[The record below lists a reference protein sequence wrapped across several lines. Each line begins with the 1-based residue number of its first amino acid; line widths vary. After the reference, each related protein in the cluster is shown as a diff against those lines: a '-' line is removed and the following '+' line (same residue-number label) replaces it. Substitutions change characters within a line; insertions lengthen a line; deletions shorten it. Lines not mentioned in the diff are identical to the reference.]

1 MSLIIS
7 SNFAASYAARQLEI
21 NDDNLRNSLNKRSSG
36 KRIVRPNDDAGGMAV
51 QLKMRAAVNRGFAAK
66 NNIQNAISLL
76 QTQDGVLQTATSVID
91 RIAELKA
98 MTNDPTKNS
107 GDLQNYN
114 EEYQVL
120 RQQLVDL
127 QTEAFNGISMFG
139 GTHGRSDATVAGVFQ
154 VFTTE
159 QGNSTNAPSVTING
173 VFLANGAGN
182 VHGQGGSRTGA
193 TVNASSM
200 TTQGAL
206 VSTSIS
212 NGFSGDVL
220 STTSGGIA
228 DAGLTMDSI
237 LSDLQKLANARAENG
252 ALQSRLGFSY
262 DQASVSKSNM
272 EAARSRI
279 IDVDIA
285 EESTKFATYQILTQ
299 ASASIL
305 SQANQTGRT
314 ALQLL
319 MP

>member
-1 MSLIIS
+1 
-7 SNFAASYAARQLEI
+7 
-21 NDDNLRNSLNKRSSG
+21 
-36 KRIVRPNDDAGGMAV
+36 
-51 QLKMRAAVNRGFAAK
+51 
-66 NNIQNAISLL
+66 
-76 QTQDGVLQTATSVID
+76 
-91 RIAELKA
+91 
-98 MTNDPTKNS
+98 
-107 GDLQNYN
+107 
-114 EEYQVL
+114 
-120 RQQLVDL
+120 
-127 QTEAFNGISMFG
+127 MFG
-139 GTHGRSDATVAGVFQ
+139 NTHGRSDATVAGVFQ

-173 VFLANGAGN
+173 VFLASS
-182 VHGQGGSRTGA
+182 GSNAYVTG
-193 TVNASSM
+193 TVAQQ
-200 TTQGAL
+200 TQGAL

>member
-21 NDDNLRNSLNKRSSG
+21 NDDNLRNSLNKLSSG

-51 QLKMRAAVNRGFAAK
+51 QLKMKAAVNRGFAAK

-127 QTEAFNGISMFG
+127 QTEAFNGISMF
-139 GTHGRSDATVAGVFQ
+139 HATQGYTQATSTGVFE

-173 VFLANGAGN
+173 VFLADAAGN
-182 VHGQGGSRTGA
+182 PHGQGGSRTGA
-193 TVNASSM
+193 TINASTM

>member
-21 NDDNLRNSLNKRSSG
+21 NDDNLRNSLNKLSSG

-51 QLKMRAAVNRGFAAK
+51 QLKMKAAVNRGFAAK

-120 RQQLVDL
+120 RQQLLDL
-127 QTEAFNGISMFG
+127 QSEAFNGINMFT
-139 GTHGRSDATVAGVFQ
+139 GTHGLTDGTTSGVFQ

-159 QGNSTNAPSVTING
+159 QGNSTNAPSVTIKSVN
-173 VFLANGAGN
+173 LA
-182 VHGQGGSRTGA
+182 SGA
-193 TVNASSM
+193 TA
-200 TTQGAL
+200 GAL
-206 VSTSIS
+206 VTTSVS
-212 NGFSGDVL
+212 AGFSGNVA

-228 DAGLTMDSI
+228 DSNLTMDSI
-237 LSDLQKLANARAENG
+237 LADLQNLANARAENG

>member
-21 NDDNLRNSLNKRSSG
+21 NDDNLRNSLNKLSSG

-51 QLKMRAAVNRGFAAK
+51 QLKMKAAVNRGFAAK

-120 RQQLVDL
+120 RQQLLDL
-127 QTEAFNGISMFG
+127 QSEAFNGINMFSA
-139 GTHGRSDATVAGVFQ
+139 THGVTDGTQSGVFE

-159 QGNSTNAPSVTING
+159 QGNSTNAPSVTINS
-173 VFLANGAGN
+173 VYLASENSSTTSAGTAGAL
-182 VHGQGGSRTGA
+182 
-193 TVNASSM
+193 VNAS
-200 TTQGAL
+200 
-206 VSTSIS
+206 IS
-212 NGFSGDVL
+212 AGFSGDVT

-228 DAGLTMDSI
+228 DASLTMDSI
-237 LSDLQKLANARAENG
+237 LVDLQNLANARAENG

>member
-21 NDDNLRNSLNKRSSG
+21 NDDNLRNSLNKLSSG

-120 RQQLVDL
+120 RQQLLDL
-127 QTEAFNGISMFG
+127 QSEAFNGISMFTA
-139 GTHGRSDATVAGVFQ
+139 THGVTDGTQSGVFE

-159 QGNSTNAPSVTING
+159 QGNSTNAPSVTINS
-173 VFLANGAGN
+173 VNLA
-182 VHGQGGSRTGA
+182 SGA
-193 TVNASSM
+193 TS
-200 TTQGAL
+200 GAL
-206 VSTSIS
+206 VTTSVS
-212 NGFSGDVL
+212 GGFSGDVT

-228 DAGLTMDSI
+228 DASLTMDSI
-237 LSDLQKLANARAENG
+237 LVDLQNLANARAENG

>member
-1 MSLIIS
+1 
-7 SNFAASYAARQLEI
+7 
-21 NDDNLRNSLNKRSSG
+21 
-36 KRIVRPNDDAGGMAV
+36 MAV
-51 QLKMRAAVNRGFAAK
+51 QLKMKAAVNRGFAAK

-127 QTEAFNGISMFG
+127 QTEAFNGINMFVT
-139 GTHGRSDATVAGVFQ
+139 THGEDTSTVNGVFE

-159 QGNSTNAPSVTING
+159 QGNSTDAPSVVIEG
-173 VFLANGAGN
+173 VFLASSGSNAHSLAG
-182 VHGQGGSRTGA
+182 
-193 TVNASSM
+193 
-200 TTQGAL
+200 TTEGAL
-206 VSTSIS
+206 VSSSIS

>member
-21 NDDNLRNSLNKRSSG
+21 NDDNLRNSLNKLSSG

-51 QLKMRAAVNRGFAAK
+51 QLKMKAAVNRGFAAK

-120 RQQLVDL
+120 RQQLLDL
-127 QTEAFNGISMFG
+127 QSEAFNGISMFTA
-139 GTHGRSDATVAGVFQ
+139 THGVTDGTQSGVFE

-159 QGNSTNAPSVTING
+159 QGNSTNAPSVTINS
-173 VFLANGAGN
+173 VNLA
-182 VHGQGGSRTGA
+182 SGA
-193 TVNASSM
+193 TS
-200 TTQGAL
+200 GAL
-206 VSTSIS
+206 VTTSV
-212 NGFSGDVL
+212 NGGFSGDVT

-228 DAGLTMDSI
+228 DASLTMDSI
-237 LSDLQKLANARAENG
+237 LVDLQNLANARAENG

>member
-21 NDDNLRNSLNKRSSG
+21 NDDNLRNSLNKLSSG

-51 QLKMRAAVNRGFAAK
+51 QLKMKAAVNRGFAAK

-120 RQQLVDL
+120 RQQLLDL
-127 QTEAFNGISMFG
+127 QSEAFNGISMFTA
-139 GTHGRSDATVAGVFQ
+139 THGVTDGTQSGVFE

-159 QGNSTNAPSVTING
+159 QGNSTNAPSVTINS
-173 VFLANGAGN
+173 VNLA
-182 VHGQGGSRTGA
+182 SGA
-193 TVNASSM
+193 TS
-200 TTQGAL
+200 GAL
-206 VSTSIS
+206 VTTSVS
-212 NGFSGDVL
+212 GGFSGDVT

-228 DAGLTMDSI
+228 DASLTMDSI
-237 LSDLQKLANARAENG
+237 LVDLQNLANARAENG

>member
-21 NDDNLRNSLNKRSSG
+21 NDDNLRNSLNKLSSG

-51 QLKMRAAVNRGFAAK
+51 QLKMKAAVNRGFAAK

-98 MTNDPTKNS
+98 MTNDPTKNA

-127 QTEAFNGISMFG
+127 QTEAFNGINMFVN
-139 GTHGRSDATVAGVFQ
+139 THGQSGATHAGVFQ

-159 QGNSTNAPSVTING
+159 QGNSANAPSVTIKG
-173 VFLANGAGN
+173 VFLASSGGN
-182 VHGQGGSRTGA
+182 AHTG
-193 TVNASSM
+193 

-206 VSTSIS
+206 ISSSIS
-212 NGFSGDVL
+212 NGFSGDVT
-220 STTSGGIA
+220 STISGGIA
-228 DAGLTMDSI
+228 DAALTMDSI
-237 LSDLQKLANARAENG
+237 LADLQKLANARAENG

-272 EAARSRI
+272 EASRSRI

>member
-21 NDDNLRNSLNKRSSG
+21 NDDNLRNSLNKLSSG

-120 RQQLVDL
+120 RQQLLDL
-127 QTEAFNGISMFG
+127 QSEAFNGINMFSA
-139 GTHGRSDATVAGVFQ
+139 THGVTDGNQSGVFE

-159 QGNSTNAPSVTING
+159 QGNSTNAPSVTINS
-173 VFLANGAGN
+173 VNLA
-182 VHGQGGSRTGA
+182 SGA
-193 TVNASSM
+193 TS
-200 TTQGAL
+200 GAL
-206 VSTSIS
+206 VTTSVS
-212 NGFSGDVL
+212 GGFSGDVT

-228 DAGLTMDSI
+228 DASLTMDSI
-237 LSDLQKLANARAENG
+237 LVDLQNLANARAENG

>member
-1 MSLIIS
+1 M
-7 SNFAASYAARQLEI
+7 F
-21 NDDNLRNSLNKRSSG
+21 
-36 KRIVRPNDDAGGMAV
+36 
-51 QLKMRAAVNRGFAAK
+51 
-66 NNIQNAISLL
+66 
-76 QTQDGVLQTATSVID
+76 TATHGVTD
-91 RIAELKA
+91 
-98 MTNDPTKNS
+98 
-107 GDLQNYN
+107 
-114 EEYQVL
+114 
-120 RQQLVDL
+120 
-127 QTEAFNGISMFG
+127 
-139 GTHGRSDATVAGVFQ
+139 GTQSGVFE

-159 QGNSTNAPSVTING
+159 QGNSTNAPSVTINS
-173 VFLANGAGN
+173 VNLA
-182 VHGQGGSRTGA
+182 SGA
-193 TVNASSM
+193 TS
-200 TTQGAL
+200 GAL
-206 VSTSIS
+206 VTTSV
-212 NGFSGDVL
+212 NGGFSGDVT

-228 DAGLTMDSI
+228 DASLTMDSI
-237 LSDLQKLANARAENG
+237 LVDLQNLANARAENG

>member
-1 MSLIIS
+1 
-7 SNFAASYAARQLEI
+7 
-21 NDDNLRNSLNKRSSG
+21 
-36 KRIVRPNDDAGGMAV
+36 
-51 QLKMRAAVNRGFAAK
+51 
-66 NNIQNAISLL
+66 
-76 QTQDGVLQTATSVID
+76 
-91 RIAELKA
+91 

-139 GTHGRSDATVAGVFQ
+139 NTHGRSDATVAGVFQ

-182 VHGQGGSRTGA
+182 GHGQGGSRSGA
-193 TVNASSM
+193 TINASSM

>member
-21 NDDNLRNSLNKRSSG
+21 NDDNLRNSLNKLSSG

-51 QLKMRAAVNRGFAAK
+51 QLKMKAAVNRGFAAK

-127 QTEAFNGISMFG
+127 QTEAFNGINMFTNTQG
-139 GTHGRSDATVAGVFQ
+139 QSGATHAGVFQ

-159 QGNSTNAPSVTING
+159 QGNSTDAPSVTIKG
-173 VFLANGAGN
+173 VFLASSGGNAHSIAG
-182 VHGQGGSRTGA
+182 
-193 TVNASSM
+193 

-228 DAGLTMDSI
+228 DSNLTMDAI
-237 LSDLQKLANARAENG
+237 LADLQNLANARAQNG

-285 EESTKFATYQILTQ
+285 EESTRFATYQILTQ

>member
-21 NDDNLRNSLNKRSSG
+21 NDDNLRNSLNKLSSG

-51 QLKMRAAVNRGFAAK
+51 QLKMKAAVNRGFAAK

-120 RQQLVDL
+120 RQQLLDL
-127 QTEAFNGISMFG
+127 QSEAFNGISMFG
-139 GTHGRSDATVAGVFQ
+139 NTHGRSDATVAGVFQ

-173 VFLANGAGN
+173 VFLASSGENAYIAG
-182 VHGQGGSRTGA
+182 G
-193 TVNASSM
+193 

-228 DAGLTMDSI
+228 DAGLTMDAI

>member
-1 MSLIIS
+1 
-7 SNFAASYAARQLEI
+7 
-21 NDDNLRNSLNKRSSG
+21 
-36 KRIVRPNDDAGGMAV
+36 MAV
-51 QLKMRAAVNRGFAAK
+51 QLKMKAAVNRGFAAK

-120 RQQLVDL
+120 RQQLIDL
-127 QTEAFNGISMFG
+127 QTESFNGINMFVTTQG
-139 GTHGRSDATVAGVFQ
+139 ADTATESGVFQ

-159 QGNSTNAPSVTING
+159 QGNSTNAPSVTIKG
-173 VFLANGAGN
+173 VFLASSGSNAHEAAG
-182 VHGQGGSRTGA
+182 
-193 TVNASSM
+193 

-206 VSTSIS
+206 VYASIS
-212 NGFSGDVL
+212 DGFAGDVL

-228 DAGLTMDSI
+228 DSNLTMDSI
-237 LSDLQKLANARAENG
+237 LSDLQNLANARAENG

-262 DQASVSKSNM
+262 DQASISKSNM

-285 EESTKFATYQILTQ
+285 EESTKFAGAVSLQRGSWPSSL
-299 ASASIL
+299 SATTSIL
-305 SQANQTGRT
+305 CGR
-314 ALQLL
+314 
-319 MP
+319 

>member
-21 NDDNLRNSLNKRSSG
+21 NDDNLRNSLNKLSSG

-127 QTEAFNGISMFG
+127 QSESFNGINMFT
-139 GTHGRSDATVAGVFQ
+139 GTQGLTTSTTSGVFE

-159 QGNSTNAPSVTING
+159 QGNSTDAPSVTINS
-173 VFLANGAGN
+173 VYLASENGSTTSTGTAG
-182 VHGQGGSRTGA
+182 A
-193 TVNASSM
+193 LVNAS
-200 TTQGAL
+200 
-206 VSTSIS
+206 IS
-212 NGFSGDVL
+212 LGFSGDVT
-220 STTSGGIA
+220 STTTGGIA
-228 DAGLTMDSI
+228 DAGLTMDAI
-237 LSDLQKLANARAENG
+237 LADLQKLANARAENG

>member
-21 NDDNLRNSLNKRSSG
+21 NDDNLRNSLNKLSSG

-51 QLKMRAAVNRGFAAK
+51 QLKMKAAVNRGFAAK

-120 RQQLVDL
+120 RQQLLDL
-127 QTEAFNGISMFG
+127 QSEAFNGISMFTA
-139 GTHGRSDATVAGVFQ
+139 THGVTDGTQSGVFE

-159 QGNSTNAPSVTING
+159 QGNSTNAPSVTINS
-173 VFLANGAGN
+173 VYLASQNSSTTSTGTAGAL
-182 VHGQGGSRTGA
+182 
-193 TVNASSM
+193 VNAS
-200 TTQGAL
+200 
-206 VSTSIS
+206 IS
-212 NGFSGDVL
+212 AGFSGDVT

-228 DAGLTMDSI
+228 DASLTMDSI
-237 LSDLQKLANARAENG
+237 LVDLQNLANARAENG